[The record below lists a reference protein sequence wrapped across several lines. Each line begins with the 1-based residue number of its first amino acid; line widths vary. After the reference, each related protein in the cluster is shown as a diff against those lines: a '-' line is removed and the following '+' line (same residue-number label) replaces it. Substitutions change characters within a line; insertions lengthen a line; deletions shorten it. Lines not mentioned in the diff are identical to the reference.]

1 MHELHFRS
9 FVLILSLLLCSGGQL
24 TAADENLEKFLA
36 APPGWTA
43 GELAGRYTAENLHE
57 YLNGGAE
64 RYLGYG
70 FREAAVR
77 EYVGPGG
84 KGKVMVELYRM
95 DSPANAFGIYSSDRA
110 AGDEIPNLGQG
121 AVLNPYLLQFWQ
133 GRCFAR
139 LQDIDVSGAL
149 RDSLLAFGRLIA
161 RSLPQGSAG
170 DIPAITRKMGLKG
183 LAERSLC
190 YFHSQ
195 NSLNS
200 FIYLGEDNLLG
211 LGHPVEAVTAE
222 YRTGEADSFGRL
234 VLIRYPGEQACRAAF
249 ERFSGARGKIPQSA
263 ASVLSHAEARG
274 EYILLAFKTAD
285 KGWSGKAAAALWK
298 ALEKQN

>member
-1 MHELHFRS
+1 M
-9 FVLILSLLLCSGGQL
+9 
-24 TAADENLEKFLA
+24 TAADGNMEKFLA

-57 YLNGGAE
+57 HLNGGAE

-77 EYVGPGG
+77 EYISPGA
-84 KGKVMVELYRM
+84 KRKVLVELYRM
-95 DSPANAFGIYSSDRA
+95 DSPANAFGIYSSDRE

-133 GRCFAR
+133 NRYFVR
-139 LQDIDVSGAL
+139 VQDIDVSGAL

-161 RSLPQGSAG
+161 RGLPEGSTG
-170 DIPAITRKMGLKG
+170 DIPEIVRKMGLKG

-200 FIYLGEDNLLG
+200 FIYLGEENLLG
-211 LGHPVEAVTAE
+211 LGPSIEAVTAE
-222 YRTGEADSFGRL
+222 YKTGEGNSFGRL
-234 VLIRYPGEQACRAAF
+234 ALIRYPGEKACRAAF
-249 ERFSGARGKIPQSA
+249 EKFSGARGKIPQSA
-263 ASVLSHAEARG
+263 AAILSHAEARG
-274 EYILLAFKTAD
+274 EYILLAFKAAD
-285 KGWSGKAAAALWK
+285 KGWSGQAAAVLWNT
-298 ALEKQN
+298 LEK